1 MLTEFQPLITA
12 IFAAVLYSLI
22 WWAAKN
28 VDPTKPSP
36 AFDFF
41 SLGATVVIGA
51 FVGAYATLAGSPLS
65 QLSLETQLAANG
77 AVIAII
83 EKVLKT
89 LYRWLE
95 ARYVDN
101 FEEVQ

>member
-1 MLTEFQPLITA
+1 MISEFQSLVTA

-41 SLGATVVIGA
+41 SLGATVLIGA
-51 FVGAYATLAGSPLS
+51 FVGAFAIISGSPLS
-65 QLSLETQLAANG
+65 QMSIETQLAANG

-89 LYRWLE
+89 LYHWLE
-95 ARYVDN
+95 AKFVEN
-101 FEEVQ
+101 LEGIP